1 MSFKLWHSVSICFEK
16 EKKKEKKEKPFSSS
30 TQWLTLLSLSFFIS
44 FFDDRTRNY
53 YRSIIFINSDSYW
66 WKNIF
71 TYTVRLDN
79 ENKKHKENDTH
90 ALHAIIQLVTEWQ
103 TTRYRYTWIHISSS
117 KHVTQIKQIILN
129 ILNTNQF
136 NTLSYILSFS
146 FYYFSF
152 ILLSLIPNRIC
163 SRDRKSLSYQYLRKD
178 RSTFVFMDILFA
190 VYENQ
195 RILTDLLLRTQRK
208 PILRVMIHSANLFA
222 VSHES

>member
-1 MSFKLWHSVSICFEK
+1 MSWKR
-16 EKKKEKKEKPFSSS
+16 KKKESHFRRQHNGLPFYRFHF
-30 TQWLTLLSLSFFIS
+30 LFF

-136 NTLSYILSFS
+136 NSPSYILSFS

-152 ILLSLIPNRIC
+152 ILFLLFLIAFIRAIENLFLIGTYEKIDQRSFSRISC
-163 SRDRKSLSYQYLRKD
+163 SP
-178 RSTFVFMDILFA
+178 FMKIKG
-190 VYENQ
+190 YS
-195 RILTDLLLRTQRK
+195 RIYSFRTQRK